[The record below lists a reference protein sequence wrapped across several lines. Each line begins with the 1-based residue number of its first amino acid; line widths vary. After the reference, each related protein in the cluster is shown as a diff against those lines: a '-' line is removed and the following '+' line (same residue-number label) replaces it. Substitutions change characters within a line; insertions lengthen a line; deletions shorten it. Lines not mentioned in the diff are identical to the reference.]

1 MNEFKRTGLVC
12 SYIPPDE
19 QQIVSLPEWFIDGM
33 NKNWAKAEAMK
44 IVNEYSEV
52 MDLV

>member
-1 MNEFKRTGLVC
+1 MDEFKRTGLVC

-33 NKNWAKAEAMK
+33 NKNKAEK